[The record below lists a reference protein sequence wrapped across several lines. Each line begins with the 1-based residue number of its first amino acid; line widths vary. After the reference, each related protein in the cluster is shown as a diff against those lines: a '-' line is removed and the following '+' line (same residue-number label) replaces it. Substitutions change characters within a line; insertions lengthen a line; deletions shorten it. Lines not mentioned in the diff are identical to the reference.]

1 MITMEM
7 LGRIRRMHLRDKLS
21 LHEIA
26 RRTGRSRNP
35 VRNWL
40 RTPAQARKPTY
51 SRKAVFGKL
60 SGHVAE
66 LEQAR
71 KADALRPKKDRRT
84 ARALFAQIK
93 ASGYAGGYTR
103 SPTTSAPGEPMQ
115 AKTLRH
121 SCP

>member
-1 MITMEM
+1 
-7 LGRIRRMHLRDKLS
+7 MHLRDKLS

-26 RRTGRSRNP
+26 KRTGLSRNTL
-35 VRNWL
+35 RNWL
-40 RTPAQARKPTY
+40 RAPEEVRKPTY

-60 SGHVAE
+60 SEHVAE
-66 LEQAR
+66 LEQAL

-84 ARALFAQIK
+84 GPAHCLHKSRPAAMPV
-93 ASGYAGGYTR
+93 ATPA

-115 AKTLRH
+115 AKTSRH